1 MTVTEADKRRVSGSV
16 SLMDKAYFRL
26 ERMIVTGR
34 LQPGQWVSETD
45 LMELSGLSRAP
56 IRTAVQRLADQQ
68 LIQVVPRRGAQVCP
82 IDYTRQFRA
91 LELRRVVERLLASSA
106 AERANA
112 GQRRELAEISRAFK
126 RAAKT
131 QDQATMTELDLRAY
145 SLILVAADN
154 PYAAKAMASV
164 KGLARRFWVLH
175 QEEFGDRPRMALCHA
190 EITAAIAKGNPEL
203 ASASVDDLVDYVE
216 AFTLKVIGFTSPRD
230 RGTEA
235 NR

>member
-1 MTVTEADKRRVSGSV
+1 MPVTEPGKSRESGSV
-16 SLMDKAYFRL
+16 NLMDKAYVRL
-26 ERMIVTGR
+26 ERMIVTGE

-45 LMELSGLSRAP
+45 LMAMSGLTRAP
-56 IRTAVQRLADQQ
+56 IRAAVQRLADQQ
-68 LIQVVPRRGAQVCP
+68 LIQVFPRRGAQVCP

-112 GQRRELAEISRAFK
+112 SQRREFAEISRAFR

-131 QDQATMTELDLRAY
+131 RDQATMTELDSRAY
-145 SLILVAADN
+145 SLTLVAADN

-175 QEEFGDRPRMALCHA
+175 QDEFGDLPRMALGHA
-190 EITAAIAKGNPEL
+190 KITDAIARGNPEL
-203 ASASVDDLVDYVE
+203 ASASVDDLVDYIE
-216 AFTLKVIGFTSPRD
+216 EFTLKVIGFTSSRD
-230 RGTEA
+230 RRAEA
-235 NR
+235 GR